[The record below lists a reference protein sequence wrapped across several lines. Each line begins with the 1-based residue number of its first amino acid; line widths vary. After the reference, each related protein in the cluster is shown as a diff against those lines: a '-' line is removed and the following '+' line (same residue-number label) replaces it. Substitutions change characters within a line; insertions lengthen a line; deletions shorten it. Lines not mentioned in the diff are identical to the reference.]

1 MAQPL
6 LKIAAV
12 FCASWILSSAY
23 AAPQLVAH
31 RGGTADAPEN
41 TLLALQSALGNG
53 ADMLWITVQISSDGV
68 PVLYRPADVSAL
80 TDGRGPLNTLS
91 AAQLAGLNAGYA
103 FSQSDAAG
111 YKIFPYRLQP
121 LRIPTLKEALHAI
134 PKSVPILLDMK
145 QLPAA
150 PLVASVAKVLD
161 EEKAWQRVRIYST
174 EKEVLSLLAD
184 YREARVFESRDATR
198 QRLSGVALSGSCDT
212 PPAAGAWVGMELE
225 RTVTVVEKFTLGEGR
240 SEVKARW
247 WTPAAVSCFKT
258 NPDVKIVVFGVDTP
272 AAYQAA
278 EKLGVD
284 HVMSDSPIKM
294 KAIRLG
300 AKP

>member
-1 MAQPL
+1 
-6 LKIAAV
+6 
-12 FCASWILSSAY
+12 
-23 AAPQLVAH
+23 
-31 RGGTADAPEN
+31 
-41 TLLALQSALGNG
+41 
-53 ADMLWITVQISSDGV
+53 
-68 PVLYRPADVSAL
+68 
-80 TDGRGPLNTLS
+80 
-91 AAQLAGLNAGYA
+91 
-103 FSQSDAAG
+103 
-111 YKIFPYRLQP
+111 
-121 LRIPTLKEALHAI
+121 
-134 PKSVPILLDMK
+134 VPILLDMK

-174 EKEVLSLLAD
+174 EKEVLNLLAD

-198 QRLSGVALSGSCDT
+198 QRLSAVALSGSCDT

-284 HVMSDSPIKM
+284 HVMSDSQLKM
-294 KAIRLG
+294 KAIRQSI
-300 AKP
+300 KP

>member
-1 MAQPL
+1 MHSGLVNKLLVALCVMTMA
-6 LKIAAV
+6 
-12 FCASWILSSAY
+12 ASH
-23 AAPQLVAH
+23 AAPLLVAH
-31 RGGTADAPEN
+31 RAGTGDAPEN
-41 TLLALQSALGNG
+41 TLLAVQSALANG
-53 ADMLWITVQISSDGV
+53 ADMLWITVQMTSDGV

-80 TDGRGPLNTLS
+80 TEGKGALNSFSFL
-91 AAQLAGLNAGYA
+91 QLAELNAGHT
-103 FSQSDAAG
+103 FSRLDAAG
-111 YKIFPYRLQP
+111 NKVFPYREQP
-121 LRIPTLKEALHAI
+121 VRIPTLQAALQVI
-134 PKSVPILLDMK
+134 PKFVPILLDMK

-161 EEKAWQRVRIYST
+161 EEKAWDRVRIYST
-174 EKEVLSLLAD
+174 EKEILTLLAD

-198 QRLSGVALSGSCDT
+198 QRLSSVALSGSCET

-258 NPDVKIVVFGVDTP
+258 NPEVKIIVFGVDSS

-294 KAIRLG
+294 KAIR
-300 AKP
+300 AAAR